1 MKKADE
7 LVIEVLADM
16 VDQTERERHAA
27 ADRAREAMRK
37 AAAEGDG
44 QALHAATMAWLDTM
58 RDETGRLGEITREMP
73 KHPQSRGGSGSADT
87 TPTKTGQLAK
97 IGVQKQA
104 ASDAERIAANPSR
117 TRAIR
122 VAMARKA
129 KARRDGEGTAE
140 AMRRMRET

>member
-73 KHPQSRGGSGSADT
+73 KAGGRYTPVDVPRKEVALSGMGITMD
-87 TPTKTGQLAK
+87 
-97 IGVQKQA
+97 A